1 MWTSWRILVSV
12 LTVPFP
18 WEASSRIW
26 GYEVFFPVAQLVLAA
41 PLFILVM
48 ASQQKR
54 SSSSREVRVLSL
66 LLSRS
71 PGTAPLSL
79 LQLGQNSPLPGCHD
93 LSAPPEV
100 LDWVWVPAG
109 ISGYL
114 KRRLELLWKFLS
126 CSREFLHFCA
136 SSFWGI
142 LSLKGKLGVWSQ
154 LGLLIASP
162 STYWKLVDTLS
173 VAALNFKELPVSL
186 DEGRRN
192 LLQFVLMQKPE
203 LGSWFLILK
212 PGRMMD

>member
-1 MWTSWRILVSV
+1 MGVWSVFSSCTTRAGCTFIYPGDGLTTETLILVPSGASAV
-12 LTVPFP
+12 AAPEQISRHSSTVPP
-18 WEASSRIW
+18 AA
-26 GYEVFFPVAQLVLAA
+26 GPKLFFAW
-41 PLFILVM
+41 M
-48 ASQQKR
+48 SW
-54 SSSSREVRVLSL
+54 
-66 LLSRS
+66 
-71 PGTAPLSL
+71 
-79 LQLGQNSPLPGCHD
+79 LP
-93 LSAPPEV
+93 SAPPEV

-142 LSLKGKLGVWSQ
+142 LSLKGKSGVWSQ